1 MKSGTGVV
9 TGGPVLGFGVVPP
22 RPARVR
28 RASGRAGR
36 QPRHGPPLLSRGLVH
51 LGGVFVSEQPIA
63 GGASSR
69 STGGRSGAR
78 SSVAS
83 RVVQAEHK
91 IEPAMLAEH
100 GTLLVYMLRSR

>member
-1 MKSGTGVV
+1 MAGIATAGW
-9 TGGPVLGFGVVPP
+9 VLGFGVVPP
-22 RPARVR
+22 RPAQVR

-36 QPRHGPPLLSRGLVH
+36 QPRHGPLLFSRGVVR

-63 GGASSR
+63 GRTSSR
-69 STGGRSGAR
+69 STGERSGAR

-91 IEPAMLAEH
+91 IKLAMLAEH
-100 GTLLVYMLRSR
+100 GTLMVYMLRSR